1 MPKESGKGGDK
12 KPKSGDKDKKSGDKK
27 GSDKSKKSQ
36 APKSKWFYI
45 HKAYLNLV
53 FFSFFTKIYQFR

>member
-1 MPKESGKGGDK
+1 MMVKVARFRIEKTMRSLDIRCIRSGKGGDK

-36 APKSKWFYI
+36 APKSK
-45 HKAYLNLV
+45 
-53 FFSFFTKIYQFR
+53 